1 MYSTASP
8 ATRNFNAAHTG
19 NISFADEIGHFEY
32 CAAVRND
39 ALGTCDKPLG
49 DDTNDP
55 DNAGP
60 DPQGDD
66 VFCLPAS
73 ASTLIKIGG
82 CLNTDGDFDS
92 VSYKFSWPGSISNP
106 TADRLLNAQPVRFT
120 SPLSH
125 GQNFSAMAFESNISR
140 SESDDTEFGHAV
152 PCQRHITNPADP
164 TPGVG
169 CVNPPPGANFY
180 PFYSTTQIQG
190 SCWWQQGGPYI
201 PGTTNKF
208 GGSAQAEYGPLRAI
222 AYPTSPFGTV
232 TTRYNDFRS
241 DRRSN
246 PCPSS

>member
-1 MYSTASP
+1 MTASAANGFGSVLFAPNAAHCSVVLHDFHPMYSTATP

-32 CAAVRND
+32 CAEVRND
-39 ALGTCDKPLG
+39 ALGTCDKPFG

-106 TADRLLNAQPVRFT
+106 TADRLLNAQPGPVHQ
-120 SPLSH
+120 P
-125 GQNFSAMAFESNISR
+125 A
-140 SESDDTEFGHAV
+140 HAR
-152 PCQRHITNPADP
+152 PELQRH
-164 TPGVG
+164 GVR
-169 CVNPPPGANFY
+169 VQHQP
-180 PFYSTTQIQG
+180 QRI
-190 SCWWQQGGPYI
+190 
-201 PGTTNKF
+201 
-208 GGSAQAEYGPLRAI
+208 R
-222 AYPTSPFGTV
+222 
-232 TTRYNDFRS
+232 
-241 DRRSN
+241 
-246 PCPSS
+246 